1 MDKSCSLC
9 YNHFQKTFRQWSR
22 ASQESCL
29 VVRGF
34 WFILPQERHG
44 KGERI
49 FMGETKSHGMS
60 LDRLGLWIIVATVL
74 GAVVGLVMGKPAHM
88 FAPLGNL
95 FMQLIKMVVVP
106 LVLFSLIGGAAALGK
121 SKSAGKIGLLTFVYY
136 GITTAVA
143 VALGLAMSTI
153 FTPGAGIDMQTLESA
168 AIHVDH
174 MEESTQIPGFWD
186 TVTGF
191 VPANPFKAL
200 VDGNILQIIVFAM
213 FMGFAATFLDDEK
226 KQFVLNFFNYL
237 TELFIKVMTAIMYVA
252 PIGVFCLMA
261 DATGTFGYTVLAK
274 IGYLIVLYV
283 IVLAVVTYGMIG
295 GTVAMFSKCTTYT
308 KFFKAM
314 WKVQVFAFSTAS
326 SMATLP
332 LNMQTARTELGVSA
346 ETTSFALPLGA
357 TINMNGNAAY
367 YAMAATFIA
376 QMYGMNLS
384 MPQYIAI
391 IITSTLGA
399 VGQAGVPGPT
409 LLVVA
414 VLVSAGIPIDALPIL
429 FGVDRIFD
437 MLRTAVN
444 ITGDAACATIVDRFR
459 EED

>member
-1 MDKSCSLC
+1 MSEK
-9 YNHFQKTFRQWSR
+9 K
-22 ASQESCL
+22 A
-29 VVRGF
+29 
-34 WFILPQERHG
+34 
-44 KGERI
+44 
-49 FMGETKSHGMS
+49 GMS
-60 LDRLGLWIIVATVL
+60 LDKLGIWIIAATVL
-74 GAVVGLVMGKPAHM
+74 GAVVGLVMGEPAHM
-88 FAPLGNL
+88 FAPMGNL

-106 LVLFSLIGGAAALGK
+106 LVLFSLIGGAASLGK
-121 SKSAGKIGLLTFVYY
+121 SSSAGKIGAFTFAYY

-143 VALGLAMSTI
+143 VALGLLFSEI
-153 FTPGAGIDMQTLESA
+153 FRPGAGIDMA
-168 AIHVDH
+168 ALSGAAVQVEH
-174 MEESTQIPGFWD
+174 MEESTKIPGFWE

-213 FMGFAATFLDDEK
+213 FMGFASTYLEEK
-226 KQFVLNFFNYL
+226 KKAVIINFFNYM
-237 TELFIKVMTAIMYVA
+237 TELFIKIMTAIMYVA
-252 PIGVFCLMA
+252 PLGVFCLMA
-261 DATGTFGYTVLAK
+261 DATGTFGYAVLAK
-274 IGYLIVLYV
+274 IMYLIVLYV
-283 IVLAVVTYGMIG
+283 VVLAIVTYGMIG
-295 GTVAMFSKCTTYT
+295 GSVALFSKCTSYT
-308 KFFKAM
+308 QFFKSM
-314 WKVQVFAFSTAS
+314 WKVQIFAFSTAS

-332 LNMQTARTELGVSA
+332 LNMNTAMKELGVSK

-376 QMYGMNLS
+376 QMYGMELS
-384 MPQYIAI
+384 LPQYIAI

-414 VLVSAGIPIDALPIL
+414 VLVSAGIPIEALPIL

-459 EED
+459 EPSAPSAKDEALAPTANH

>member
-1 MDKSCSLC
+1 MS
-9 YNHFQKTFRQWSR
+9 
-22 ASQESCL
+22 
-29 VVRGF
+29 
-34 WFILPQERHG
+34 
-44 KGERI
+44 
-49 FMGETKSHGMS
+49 ETKKKGLS
-60 LDRLGLWIIVATVL
+60 LDQLGKWIIIATIL

-88 FAPLGNL
+88 FAPMGNL
-95 FMQLIKMVVVP
+95 FMQFIKMVVVP
-106 LVLFSLIGGAAALGK
+106 IVLFSLVGGAASLGR
-121 SKSAGKIGLLTFVYY
+121 SSSAGKIGLLTFLYY
-136 GITTAVA
+136 GVTTAVA
-143 VALGLAMSTI
+143 VAIGLI
-153 FTPGAGIDMQTLESA
+153 FSELFRPGAGIDMAALSGA
-168 AIHVDH
+168 AIQVDH
-174 MEESTQIPGFWD
+174 MAESTKIPGFWE

-191 VPANPFKAL
+191 VPANPIKAL

-213 FMGFAATFLDDEK
+213 SMGFAMSFLDPEK
-226 KQFVLNFFNYL
+226 QKFLMNFFNYM
-237 TELFIKVMTAIMYVA
+237 TELFIKVMTGIMYIA

-261 DATGTFGYTVLAK
+261 DATGTFGYAVLAK
-274 IGYLIVLYV
+274 IIYLIVLYV
-283 IVLAVVTYGMIG
+283 IVLAIITYGMIG
-295 GTVAMFSKCTTYT
+295 GSVAMFSKCTTY
-308 KFFKAM
+308 KQFFRSM
-314 WKVQVFAFSTAS
+314 WKVQIFAFSTAS
-326 SMATLP
+326 SIATLP
-332 LNMQTARTELGVSA
+332 LNMNTATQELGVSK

-376 QMYGMNLS
+376 QMYGMDLGFS
-384 MPQYIAI
+384 QYVAI

-459 EED
+459 TEDKSAA

>member
-1 MDKSCSLC
+1 MENTKKS
-9 YNHFQKTFRQWSR
+9 
-22 ASQESCL
+22 
-29 VVRGF
+29 
-34 WFILPQERHG
+34 
-44 KGERI
+44 
-49 FMGETKSHGMS
+49 GMS
-60 LDRLGLWIIVATVL
+60 LDRLGIWIIGATVL
-74 GAVVGLVMGKPAHM
+74 GAVVGLLMGKPAHM
-88 FAPLGNL
+88 FAPMGNL

-106 LVLFSLIGGAAALGK
+106 LVLFSLIGGAASLGK
-121 SKSAGKIGLLTFVYY
+121 SSSAGKIGALTFVYY

-143 VALGLAMSTI
+143 VMLGLLFSEL
-153 FTPGAGIDMQTLESA
+153 FKPGLGIDMASLSSA
-168 AIHVDH
+168 AIQVDH
-174 MEESTQIPGFWD
+174 IEESTKIPGFWE

-213 FMGFAATFLDDEK
+213 FMGFAATYLDGKKKEFL
-226 KQFVLNFFNYL
+226 LNFFNFM
-237 TELFIKVMTAIMYVA
+237 TELFIKIMTAIMYIA

-261 DATGTFGYTVLAK
+261 DATGTFGYSVLMK
-274 IGYLIVLYV
+274 ILYLIILYV
-283 IVLAVVTYGMIG
+283 IVLAIVTYGMIG
-295 GTVAMFSKCTTYT
+295 GSVALFSKCTTY
-308 KFFKAM
+308 KQFFKSM

-332 LNMQTARTELGVSA
+332 LNMNTVTTELGVSK

-376 QMYGMNLS
+376 QMYGMDLS
-384 MPQYIAI
+384 FAQYVAI

-414 VLVSAGIPIDALPIL
+414 VLVSANIPIDALPIL

-444 ITGDAACATIVDRFR
+444 ITGDAACATIVDQFHQKA
-459 EED
+459 

>member
-1 MDKSCSLC
+1 MS
-9 YNHFQKTFRQWSR
+9 
-22 ASQESCL
+22 
-29 VVRGF
+29 
-34 WFILPQERHG
+34 
-44 KGERI
+44 
-49 FMGETKSHGMS
+49 ETKKAKFS
-60 LDRLGLWIIVATVL
+60 LEKLGRWIIIATIL
-74 GAVVGLVMGKPAHM
+74 GAVVGLAMGKPAHM
-88 FAPLGNL
+88 FAPMGDL

-106 LVLFSLIGGAAALGK
+106 LVLFSLVGGAASLGQ
-121 SKSAGKIGLLTFVYY
+121 SSSAGKIGALTFIYY
-136 GITTAVA
+136 GVTTAIA
-143 VALGLAMSTI
+143 VAIGLLFSEI
-153 FTPGAGIDMQTLESA
+153 FQPGAGIDMASLSGA
-168 AIHVDH
+168 AVQVDH
-174 MEESTQIPGFWD
+174 MEESTKIPGFWE
-186 TVTGF
+186 TVIGF
-191 VPANPFKAL
+191 VPANPVKAL

-213 FMGFAATFLDDEK
+213 SMGFAISFLDKAKQTFL
-226 KQFVLNFFNYL
+226 LNFFNFM
-237 TELFIKVMTAIMYVA
+237 TELFIKVMTGIMYIA

-261 DATGTFGYTVLAK
+261 DATGSFGYAVLAK
-274 IGYLIVLYV
+274 IIYLIVLYV
-283 IVLAVVTYGMIG
+283 IVLAIITYVMIG
-295 GTVAMFSKCTTYT
+295 GSVAMFSKCTTY
-308 KFFKAM
+308 KNFFKSM

-326 SMATLP
+326 SIATLP
-332 LNMQTARTELGVSA
+332 LNMNTAINELGVSK

-376 QMYGMNLS
+376 QMYGMDLS
-384 MPQYIAI
+384 FAQYVAI

-459 EED
+459 TGDRTAA

>member
-1 MDKSCSLC
+1 M
-9 YNHFQKTFRQWSR
+9 QG
-22 ASQESCL
+22 
-29 VVRGF
+29 GF
-34 WFILPQERHG
+34 LLKR
-44 KGERI
+44 KGT
-49 FMGETKSHGMS
+49 GPS
-60 LDRLGLWIIVATVL
+60 LDQLGKWIIIATVL
-74 GAVVGLVMGKPAHM
+74 GAIVGLIMGKPAHM
-88 FAPLGNL
+88 FAPMGDL
-95 FMQLIKMVVVP
+95 FMQCIKMVVVP
-106 LVLFSLIGGAAALGK
+106 LVLFSLVGGAASLGR
-121 SKSAGKIGLLTFVYY
+121 SSSAGKIGVLTFIYY

-143 VALGLAMSTI
+143 VAIGLVFSEI
-153 FTPGAGIDMQTLESA
+153 FQPGAGIDMASLSGA
-168 AIHVDH
+168 AVQVDH
-174 MEESTQIPGFWD
+174 MEESTKIPGFWE
-186 TVTGF
+186 TVIGF
-191 VPANPFKAL
+191 VPANPMKAL

-213 FMGFAATFLDDEK
+213 SMGFAMGFLDQEK
-226 KQFVLNFFNYL
+226 QAFLMKFFNFM
-237 TELFIKVMTAIMYVA
+237 TELFIKVMTGIMYIA

-261 DATGTFGYTVLAK
+261 DATGTFGYAVLAK
-274 IGYLIVLYV
+274 IIYLIALYV
-283 IVLAVVTYGMIG
+283 IVLAIVTYVMIG
-295 GTVAMFSKCTTYT
+295 GSVAMFSKCTTYRQ
-308 KFFKAM
+308 FFRSM

-332 LNMQTARTELGVSA
+332 LNMNTAINELGVSK

-376 QMYGMNLS
+376 QMYGMDLS
-384 MPQYIAI
+384 FSQYIAI

-459 EED
+459 TEDRTAA

>member
-1 MDKSCSLC
+1 MS
-9 YNHFQKTFRQWSR
+9 
-22 ASQESCL
+22 
-29 VVRGF
+29 
-34 WFILPQERHG
+34 
-44 KGERI
+44 
-49 FMGETKSHGMS
+49 ETKKAKFS
-60 LDRLGLWIIVATVL
+60 LEKLGRWIIIATIL
-74 GAVVGLVMGKPAHM
+74 GAVVGLAMGKPAHM
-88 FAPLGNL
+88 FAPMGDL

-106 LVLFSLIGGAAALGK
+106 LVLFSLVGGAASLGQ
-121 SKSAGKIGLLTFVYY
+121 SSSAGKIGALTFIYY
-136 GITTAVA
+136 GVTTAAA
-143 VALGLAMSTI
+143 VAIGLLFSEI
-153 FTPGAGIDMQTLESA
+153 FQPGAGIDMASLSGA
-168 AIHVDH
+168 AVQVDH
-174 MEESTQIPGFWD
+174 MEESTKIPGFWE
-186 TVTGF
+186 TVIGF
-191 VPANPFKAL
+191 VPANPVKAL

-213 FMGFAATFLDDEK
+213 SMGFAISFLDKAKQTFL
-226 KQFVLNFFNYL
+226 LNFFNFM
-237 TELFIKVMTAIMYVA
+237 TELFIKVMTGIMYIA

-261 DATGTFGYTVLAK
+261 DATGSFGYAVLAK
-274 IGYLIVLYV
+274 IIYLIVLYV
-283 IVLAVVTYGMIG
+283 IVLAIITYVMIG
-295 GTVAMFSKCTTYT
+295 GSVAMFSKCTTY
-308 KFFKAM
+308 KNFFKSM

-326 SMATLP
+326 SIATLP
-332 LNMQTARTELGVSA
+332 LNMNTAINELGVSK

-376 QMYGMNLS
+376 QMYGMDLS
-384 MPQYIAI
+384 FAQYVAI

-459 EED
+459 TGDRTAA